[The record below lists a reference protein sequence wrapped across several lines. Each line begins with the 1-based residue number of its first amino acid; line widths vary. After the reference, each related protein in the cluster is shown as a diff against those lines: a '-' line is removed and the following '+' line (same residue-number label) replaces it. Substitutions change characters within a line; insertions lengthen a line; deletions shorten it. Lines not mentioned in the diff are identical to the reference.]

1 MKNWDVDNKVPNM
14 SCLVQKSKFNT
25 KTLKIEN
32 KIPDITD

>member
-1 MKNWDVDNKVPNM
+1 MKNWDVDNKIPNT
-14 SCLVQKSKFNT
+14 SYLVQKSKFHT